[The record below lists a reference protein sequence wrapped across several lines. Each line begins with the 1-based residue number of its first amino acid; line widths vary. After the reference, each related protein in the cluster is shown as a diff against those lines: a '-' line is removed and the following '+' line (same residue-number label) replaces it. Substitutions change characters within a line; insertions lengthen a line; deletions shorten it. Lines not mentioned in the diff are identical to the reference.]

1 MSRVFKLLKVRSV
14 LYGAIIF
21 CIALQP
27 LFTNAALAL
36 GEPSEPLG
44 VPGLAV
50 PSGGKPHDTTQTTG
64 NFSFSWNPVIVE
76 PAVEYQL
83 RISDSQTQVGE
94 VPDSSDAWY
103 SQNLPS
109 PSMPATMAPLHD
121 GMWYWQV
128 RAVTAAT
135 KGNWSE
141 VWNVQIDTVGP
152 VLSITQPL
160 EGVLGNT
167 PVSFNAEITDSNS
180 VASFA
185 VELDGQVVTDQITQ
199 TSTEMG
205 LRLNKEWAHGQ
216 LAEGSH
222 TIKVT
227 ASDNY
232 GHSTEL
238 TRLFA
243 IDTTPPE
250 ITVSALEN
258 QVITGIVPVEV
269 HGNEPGTYAIRISSG
284 EKEIFAGSSLDAQAG
299 STLSYSHSWNTWDGP
314 SGAYEIRFT
323 GKDAVGNEASI
334 VRHVT
339 IANAIT
345 SAEITKDP
353 LLEELSAQLSQPLV
367 MPKVVETP
375 VVMAAADPPKVNDLS
390 QEQEVLLKTVPEFVP
405 VAATENGWRLFGIL
419 WYWWLLGGLV
429 LASSC
434 MVIKRYI
441 RTSPSQVP
449 DRV

>member
-1 MSRVFKLLKVRSV
+1 MFKLLKVRSIV
-14 LYGAIIF
+14 YGAIIF

-27 LFTNAALAL
+27 LFTHAARAL
-36 GEPSEPLG
+36 GEPPEPLG
-44 VPGLAV
+44 VLGLAV
-50 PSGGKPHDTTQTTG
+50 PSGGKPDNTTQTTG

-94 VPDSSDAWY
+94 VPDSSGAWY

-152 VLSITQPL
+152 LLSITQPL

-185 VELDGQVVTDQITQ
+185 VELDGQVITAQIAQ
-199 TSTEMG
+199 TPTRAG
-205 LRLNKEWAHGQ
+205 LQLNKEWALGQ
-216 LAEGSH
+216 LTEGSH
-222 TIKVT
+222 TIRVT
-227 ASDNY
+227 ATDDY

-243 IDTTPPE
+243 IDTMPPE
-250 ITVSALEN
+250 ITVSILEN

-269 HGNEPGTYAIRISSG
+269 YGNEPGTYAIQISSG
-284 EKEIFAGSSLDAQAG
+284 EKEIFTESSLGAQAG
-299 STLSYSHSWNTWDGP
+299 NTLRYGYSWNTWDVP

-339 IANAIT
+339 IANASI

-353 LLEELSAQLSQPLV
+353 LLEELSVQLSQPLI
-367 MPKVVETP
+367 MPKVVEAP
-375 VVMAAADPPKVNDLS
+375 VSVAAVDPPKINDLS
-390 QEQEVLLKTVPEFVP
+390 REQEVLLSAVPEFVP
-405 VAATENGWRLFGIL
+405 VAATENGWRLFGVL
-419 WYWWLLGGLV
+419 WYWWLLGGLA
-429 LASSC
+429 LASSS
-434 MVIKRYI
+434 MVIKRYM